1 MCGICGE
8 FGITDPPSLERVA
21 DLTHLMRRRGPD
33 DEGLWTDDTHC
44 ALGFRRLSI
53 LDLSP
58 AAHQPM
64 LTPDGRYVLVF
75 NGEVYNFGE
84 LRAELEQRGWRF
96 RSTGDAEVVLC
107 ALAEWGIKALERF
120 NGMFALAFYDTLEK
134 TLLLARDHAGIKPL
148 YYARAPQGLIFASQ
162 YDQIIHHP
170 WTRGFQVSGEAL
182 HLYLGLG
189 YIPSPYAL
197 LDNTHMLEAG
207 TWLQVDSGG
216 RIRQGR
222 FFEFPQYAEPTLH
235 GQEAYEAVHAAVVNA
250 VRRQMISDVPIGA
263 FLSGGIDSPLV
274 TAVMQAI
281 SDQPITA
288 FSMKTDDPTL
298 DESGDA
304 SAYAEQFGV
313 EHVLEEF
320 SAQDALDYLSAVVSA
335 SSEPFGDYSIFPTM
349 LIAKLARSQVTV
361 MLSGDGGDELFWG
374 YPGRFIS
381 VLKSAQAFRKP
392 HPVRIAE
399 WGVRKV
405 FGFGSGSW
413 NAKHFATVGQW
424 YQAKHIH
431 NHHISQ
437 IFPGLPGWPKQYGTY
452 HYSGHQVDEV
462 AQWMRWNEFVGHLER
477 VLLKVD
483 RASMYHSL
491 EVRVPLLDREVIDVA
506 LKTDWRDCLDIDQQ
520 IGKLPLRRA
529 LARYS
534 TYQTLQKRGFSVPM
548 DSWLR
553 GSLRPVFE
561 EEVLAQPDLFG
572 FEINRQHLTRIFENH
587 LRGDN
592 YGWGLWILLSLALW
606 KRHHY
611 QNAMRSTI
619 SLQEA

>member
-8 FGITDPPSLERVA
+8 FSVTVPPSLERITA
-21 DLTHLMRRRGPD
+21 LTSLMRRRGPD
-33 DEGLWTDDTHC
+33 DEGVWTDRTHC

-58 AAHQPM
+58 AGHQPM
-64 LTPDGRYVLVF
+64 LTPDGRFALVF
-75 NGEVYNFGE
+75 NGEMYNFVD

-96 RSTGDAEVVLC
+96 RSTGDTEVVLY
-107 ALAEWGIKALERF
+107 ALVEWGIQALERF

-148 YYARAPQGLIFASQ
+148 YYATTPQGFIFASQ
-162 YDQIIHHP
+162 YDQIIQHP
-170 WTRGFQVSGEAL
+170 WTYGFQVSGEAL
-182 HLYLGLG
+182 HLYLSLG
-189 YIPSPYAL
+189 YLPSPYAL

-207 TWLQVDSGG
+207 TWLQVDSRG
-216 RIRQGR
+216 RVRRGR

-235 GQEAYEAVHAAVVNA
+235 GQEAYEAVHAAIVNA
-250 VRRQMISDVPIGA
+250 VRRQMVSDVPVGA

-288 FSMKTDDPTL
+288 FTMKTDDPAL
-298 DESGDA
+298 DESDDA
-304 SAYAEQFGV
+304 IAYAQEFGV
-313 EHVLEEF
+313 EHVLKEF
-320 SAQDALDYLSAVVSA
+320 SAQDALAYLPAVVSA

-349 LIAKLARSQVTV
+349 LIARLARSQVTV

-374 YPGRFIS
+374 YPSRFIP
-381 VLKSAQAFRKP
+381 VLRTAQAFHKP
-392 HPVRIAE
+392 QPLRIAE
-399 WGVRKV
+399 WGIRKA
-405 FGFGSGSW
+405 FGFGSGNW
-413 NAKHFATVGQW
+413 NARHFATIGQW
-424 YQAKHIH
+424 YRAKHIH
-431 NHHISQ
+431 NHHVSR
-437 IFPGLPGWPKQYGTY
+437 IFPGLPGWPEQYQTY
-452 HYSGHQVDEV
+452 HYLGHQIDQT

-506 LKTDWRDCLDIDQQ
+506 LRIGWRDCLDIDRQV
-520 IGKLPLRRA
+520 GKLPLRRA

-534 TYQTLQKRGFSVPM
+534 TLQTSQKRGFSVPM

-553 GSLRPVFE
+553 GPLRSVFE
-561 EEVLAQPDLFG
+561 EEVLTQPELFG
-572 FEINRQHLTRIFENH
+572 FEINRQYLNRIFQNH
-587 LRGDN
+587 LQGDD
-592 YGWGLWILLSLALW
+592 YGWGLWIMLSLVLW

-611 QNAMRSTI
+611 QNVMLSTI
-619 SLQEA
+619 SS